1 MMDGVTP
8 GMIVGPTTEALAG
21 EKHIFTAG
29 AIDVHVHFICPQL
42 LPEVIDS
49 T

>member
-1 MMDGVTP
+1 MMDGITP

-21 EKHIFTAG
+21 EKRIFTAG

-42 LPEVIDS
+42 LPEVIY
-49 T
+49 